1 MIDYWIIGLNDN
13 IKSPDELKGVTLLE
27 YKENEQT
34 ARFVVSAI
42 MHSNIKNNW
51 YIIGP
56 KIDAI
61 VGEDTL
67 PLGPGV
73 PGSYMSTEVVK
84 AISKRVG
91 KFLEVFVLNQD
102 VKARL
107 WVDGHLTIDYNAMEG
122 LEIIIDDIFGL
133 SYLEFVDKINTLMDV
148 QTDIS
153 EKTISANGT

>member
-1 MIDYWIIGLNDN
+1 MKDYWIIGLNAN
-13 IKSPDELKGVTLLE
+13 INSPDELKGVTLLE
-27 YKENEQT
+27 YEEAGQT
-34 ARFVVSAI
+34 AKFVVSDI
-42 MHSNIKNNW
+42 MYANIKDDW

-56 KIDAI
+56 KVDAI

-67 PLGPGV
+67 AMGPGV

-84 AISKRVG
+84 AISEIVG
-91 KFLEVFVLNQD
+91 KFLEVFVHNQD

-107 WVDGHLTIDYNAMEG
+107 WVDGHLTIDYNSMEG

-133 SYLEFVDKINTLMDV
+133 NYTDFVAKMNELMNI

-153 EKTISANGT
+153 EKVVPANGT